1 MSRSANGP
9 AEVAVNKSFLGV
21 FLLAVAVAAAF
32 AAINDNKPA
41 NPSSATAEKSGT
53 SAADAS
59 VTELL
64 LAQEKSLP
72 EAEKRKDV
80 NFFKNITTD
89 DFLEVAADAKV
100 YSKYEM
106 MQGLNVVNLENYSIY
121 DAKVLPLNDN
131 AAVVTYDAIV
141 QMSIGDERAPR
152 YQHVS
157 SVWVNQ
163 GGKWLLKFQQATAA
177 Q

>member
-1 MSRSANGP
+1 
-9 AEVAVNKSFLGV
+9 
-21 FLLAVAVAAAF
+21 LLALVFGAVLASAGDAA
-32 AAINDNKPA
+32 KPA
-41 NPSSATAEKSGT
+41 NSPASNPGT
-53 SAADAS
+53 STTANPSLTD
-59 VTELL
+59 LL
-64 LAQEKSLP
+64 LTKEKSLP
-72 EAEKRKDV
+72 DAQKRKDV
-80 NFFKNITTD
+80 EFFKNITTD

-100 YSKYEM
+100 YTKDELM
-106 MQGLNVVNLENYSIY
+106 EGLNVVDLQNYSIY
-121 DAKVLPLNDN
+121 DPKVLPLNDN

-141 QMSIGDERAPR
+141 QMTIGEEHAPR

>member
-1 MSRSANGP
+1 M
-9 AEVAVNKSFLGV
+9 NKPFLAI
-21 FLLAVAVAAAF
+21 FLLALLVVATLASASDASKPADATPAVATSPG
-32 AAINDNKPA
+32 NSTA
-41 NPSSATAEKSGT
+41 NSSL
-53 SAADAS
+53 
-59 VTELL
+59 TELL
-64 LAQEKSLP
+64 LAKEKSLP
-72 EAEKRKDV
+72 EAQKRKDV
-80 NFFKNITTD
+80 DFFKNITTD

-100 YSKYEM
+100 YTKEEM
-106 MQGLNVVNLENYSIY
+106 MEGLNVVDLQNYSIY
-121 DAKVLPLNDN
+121 DAKVLPLGDQ